1 MPTPHESD
9 KDRFEKIKQHEMD
22 RGRDEATAEKVAAQQ
37 VEELRKQEGPSGGGD
52 SNFDSEN

>member
-1 MPTPHESD
+1 MPTPHETD

-22 RGRDEATAEKVAAQQ
+22 RGRDEETAEKVAAQQ

-52 SNFDSEN
+52 SNLD